1 MASWYAL
8 ETVAVPNVSPIASDV
23 VSADSINE
31 LYLHAGVV
39 GRRIHRGLITSGAGG
54 GDEAE
59 GAG

>member
-39 GRRIHRGLITSGAGG
+39 GRRIRRGLITSGAGG